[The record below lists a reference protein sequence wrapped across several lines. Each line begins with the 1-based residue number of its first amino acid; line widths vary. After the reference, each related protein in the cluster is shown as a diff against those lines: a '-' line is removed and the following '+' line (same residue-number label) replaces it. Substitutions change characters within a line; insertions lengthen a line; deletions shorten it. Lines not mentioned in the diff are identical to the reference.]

1 MHAGFKRLVTL
12 TGFGLSMLAGQ
23 VYAAQVLMSAEW
35 AAQTCEAWNKDA
47 SLTTGLAGKWIKN
60 DHDQGYKVI
69 QMYRTDCESS
79 PPVEIRIA
87 DKDGKAKCIYGG
99 KLETA
104 KPDSSVDYLMHATTR
119 RWVEMGAGDYGPMKA
134 MLFGRLKFS
143 GPRMEAMGVLGPLGS
158 FLKLIGKVPSVT
170 SDCPE

>member
-12 TGFGLSMLAGQ
+12 SGLGLSLLAGH
-23 VYAAQVLMSAEW
+23 VYAAQIMMSAEW
-35 AAQTCEAWNKDA
+35 AAQTCEAWNKDP

-69 QMYRTDCESS
+69 QMYRTDCENS
-79 PPVEIRIA
+79 PPVEIRVA
-87 DKDGKAKCIYGG
+87 NKYGKAICIYGG

-104 KPDSSVDYLMHATTR
+104 KPDSSVDYLLHTTTQ
-119 RWVEMGAGDYGPMKA
+119 RWVEMGAGDYGPIKA
-134 MLFGRLKFS
+134 VLFGRLKFS
-143 GPRMEAMGVLGPLGS
+143 GPRMEAIGVLGPLSS

-170 SDCPE
+170 TDCPE